1 MKREVYIQ
9 LPEEDYEHGMCG
21 RLVYSLYG
29 TRDAAQNWER
39 EYTQCLESTG
49 FVRGKSSPCTF
60 YSSKLDA
67 RIVVH
72 GDDFTILAQEDTIKY
87 VADEMAKRYKL
98 KLRGILGPDS
108 WDNQEITLLN
118 RVLRWTPSGIIYEA
132 DPRHA
137 EMIISALGLQD
148 SKPVGTPGVKPSGQ
162 GEDEGPLSENDKSQC
177 RALVARANYLSQDRG
192 DIQFAVKELSRKMSC
207 PINLDWIAL
216 KRLGR
221 SLIGK
226 PRAVSHFKYQ
236 STLSGIEV
244 PVDRNWA
251 GCTRTRRSTSG
262 GIPVHYFHAP
272 CCA

>member
-1 MKREVYIQ
+1 MKREAYIQ

-39 EYTQCLESTG
+39 EYTQCLENIG
-49 FVRGKSSPCTF
+49 FTRGKSSPCTF

-72 GDDFTILAQEDTIKY
+72 GDDFTILAQEDIIKY
-87 VADEMAKRYKL
+87 VAKQMAKRYKL
-98 KLRGILGPDS
+98 KLRGTLGPDS
-108 WDNQEITLLN
+108 WDDQEITLLN
-118 RVLRWTPSGIIYEA
+118 RVLRWTSSGIIYEA

-137 EMIISALGLQD
+137 EMTISALGLQD

-162 GEDEGPLSENDKSQC
+162 GEDEGPLSESDKSQY

-207 PINLDWIAL
+207 PSNLDWIA
-216 KRLGR
+216 
-221 SLIGK
+221 
-226 PRAVSHFKYQ
+226 
-236 STLSGIEV
+236 
-244 PVDRNWA
+244 
-251 GCTRTRRSTSG
+251 
-262 GIPVHYFHAP
+262 
-272 CCA
+272 